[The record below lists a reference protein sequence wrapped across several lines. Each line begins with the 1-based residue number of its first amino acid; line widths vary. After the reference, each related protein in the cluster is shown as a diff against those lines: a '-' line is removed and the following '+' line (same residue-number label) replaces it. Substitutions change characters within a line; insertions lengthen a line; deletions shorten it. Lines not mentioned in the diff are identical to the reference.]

1 MKFNSI
7 SIFNF
12 EAKHTQFAHL
22 STDELEVIYY
32 TDLEMTSDSLG

>member
-1 MKFNSI
+1 MKYNSI

-22 STDELEVIYY
+22 STGELEIIYH
-32 TDLEMTSDSLG
+32 TDLEMTSDPSG